1 MSVVVDLDM
10 VVAYAAK
17 NIVHAFKCVT
27 ELQHSRVSKLL
38 ALIFQLFPLPN
49 NLTWQRSIITS
60 DHGANGNRQ
69 IYAYLTPMESWPR
82 LLSRLQMETSQLRRF
97 LM

>member
-1 MSVVVDLDM
+1 MSVVVDLDDL
-10 VVAYAAK
+10 VVVYATK
-17 NIVHAFKCVT
+17 KIVHALKCVT

-60 DHGANGNRQ
+60 ENGANGSRQ
-69 IYAYLTPMESWPR
+69 KYAYLTPMES
-82 LLSRLQMETSQLRRF
+82 
-97 LM
+97 